1 MCLDEVEKEKHLERN
16 CCMAKQLNCDRI
28 TKILISSQQKSADE
42 RKTQNPNIRERSQA
56 QHKITVA
63 NYIKNRKKLDVSDR
77 SFRILKNFGE
87 FSQSPFQGSFA
98 RLPHQMTF
106 LRKDLC
112 QPSSCTVALCIQ
124 LGFLLTIRTFMGN
137 ICTAIYPPLKN
148 ILRSLKEQCCRKV
161 CQKNPAIK
169 QTLPQWEEEYYL
181 EPLDTYSVTEE
192 FSEMGKICQRSRF
205 SMLFQAFAVIRFGY
219 ITFFSKAFPLAALCA
234 LLNNLIELRSDAYK
248 FVKSHRRVVPVEKS
262 GIGAWNGILRSLSYI
277 STAINAF
284 VIAFT
289 SDWVETEVYRQTRG
303 NGSLKGFVNST
314 LSKYATSDNRA
325 YHSVNNREEFCYFR
339 GNYYPPENPTKYGI
353 TQLYWMN
360 LMFKFVAVFLFEH
373 VMLLCNTLFTYCLSY
388 KPESVQLQLDL
399 IRHKEKEMRLT
410 ECERK
415 LEERVKS
422 DTKLSKVEV
431 LDGAG
436 LVLSEPEGIKMRML
450 F

>member
-1 MCLDEVEKEKHLERN
+1 MVLKILLDRWLNSTRVGYIRSHSTMITMCLSSIITVIIINSFREFYQSASVIL
-16 CCMAKQLNCDRI
+16 
-28 TKILISSQQKSADE
+28 TKIE
-42 RKTQNPNIRERSQA
+42 NPRTQCDFDNSVLYKRYLLGFMN
-56 QHKITVA
+56 
-63 NYIKNRKKLDVSDR
+63 NYVPTFYEAFFK
-77 SFRILKNFGE
+77 
-87 FSQSPFQGSFA
+87 GSFA

-192 FSEMGKICQRSRF
+192 FSEM
-205 SMLFQAFAVIRFGY
+205 VIRFGY

-422 DTKLSKVEV
+422 DTKLSKN
-431 LDGAG
+431 LRG
-436 LVLSEPEGIKMRML
+436 LK
-450 F
+450 